1 MTMHLVGPWL
11 STTGKKKGPRK
22 FRNAE
27 SAQTARQNAE
37 KWQQFR
43 QEVGA
48 PAPERRREFKP
59 YQPPALNYRAMEWR
73 DVQSVETTMQPC
85 TRPEAKV
92 YTGTTIIGI
101 STLHKSNAIPVIS
114 KQEAIDISKMRR

>member
-1 MTMHLVGPWL
+1 MTMPLVGPWV

-48 PAPERRREFKP
+48 PAPERRRERTP
-59 YQPPALNYRAMEWR
+59 QVRSDQNYHPFSAN
-73 DVQSVETTMQPC
+73 TNT
-85 TRPEAKV
+85 
-92 YTGTTIIGI
+92 
-101 STLHKSNAIPVIS
+101 
-114 KQEAIDISKMRR
+114 